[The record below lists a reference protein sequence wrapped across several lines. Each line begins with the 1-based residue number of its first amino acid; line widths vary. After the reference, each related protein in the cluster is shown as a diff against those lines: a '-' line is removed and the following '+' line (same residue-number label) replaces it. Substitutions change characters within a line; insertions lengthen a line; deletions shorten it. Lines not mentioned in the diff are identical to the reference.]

1 MFVFAFANQRQQD
14 GGTAQTPT
22 GLLLR
27 VWDNVGHNMGGG
39 RGFSNNLLGIGDIL
53 CRYLVFGVFS
63 EHLRIVSHELMNNR
77 SLQIWECSAKSYFK
91 ESLFFEKNPFKTS

>member
-27 VWDNVGHNMGGG
+27 FWDNVGHNMGGG
-39 RGFSNNLLGIGDIL
+39 RGFSNNLLGIGDICVL
-53 CRYLVFGVFS
+53 GIWGVF
-63 EHLRIVSHELMNNR
+63 RA
-77 SLQIWECSAKSYFK
+77 SANSKS
-91 ESLFFEKNPFKTS
+91 

>member
-27 VWDNVGHNMGGG
+27 VWDNVGHNMGVGEG
-39 RGFSNNLLGIGDIL
+39 LATIFWVLEIFCVDTW
-53 CRYLVFGVFS
+53 YLGVFQS
-63 EHLRIVSHELMNNR
+63 ICE
-77 SLQIWECSAKSYFK
+77 
-91 ESLFFEKNPFKTS
+91 

>member
-27 VWDNVGHNMGGG
+27 VWDNVGHNMGVGEG
-39 RGFSNNLLGIGDIL
+39 LATIFWVLEIFV
-53 CRYLVFGVFS
+53 YLVFGGFS
-63 EHLRIVSHELMNNR
+63 EHLRIVNHELMNNR

-91 ESLFFEKNPFKTS
+91 ESLFLEKNPFKMS

>member
-27 VWDNVGHNMGGG
+27 VWDNVGHNMGVGEG
-39 RGFSNNLLGIGDIL
+39 LAKIFWVLEIFCVLGIW
-53 CRYLVFGVFS
+53 GVF
-63 EHLRIVSHELMNNR
+63 RA
-77 SLQIWECSAKSYFK
+77 SANSKS
-91 ESLFFEKNPFKTS
+91 